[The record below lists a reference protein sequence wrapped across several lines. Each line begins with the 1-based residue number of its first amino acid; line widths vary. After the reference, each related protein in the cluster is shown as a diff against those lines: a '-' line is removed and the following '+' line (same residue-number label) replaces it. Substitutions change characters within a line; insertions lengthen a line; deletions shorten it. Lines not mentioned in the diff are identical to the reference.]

1 MLAHQNF
8 AEMTWLAIDFKGH
21 DILAE
26 MPVTEIIELGD
37 GIPMAPGLFYV
48 KAPLDQPQAT
58 SDLMLAAQ
66 ERGRVGF
73 FIDECLAIG
82 NHNPGFKTCLFAGRS
97 KQIAMIYCSQRPVQ
111 IDTMARDQATYI
123 NVLDIADSEAR
134 RELRRYIRPDNLDI
148 EGQLPR
154 YHSYWYDV
162 RDRSG
167 VVLPP
172 APRLDDSFRMILDRL
187 PEPETTMDEN
197 LVIIQPQAS
206 SIRRRL

>member
-1 MLAHQNF
+1 
-8 AEMTWLAIDFKGH
+8 
-21 DILAE
+21 
-26 MPVTEIIELGD
+26 
-37 GIPMAPGLFYV
+37 
-48 KAPLDQPQAT
+48 
-58 SDLMLAAQ
+58 
-66 ERGRVGF
+66 
-73 FIDECLAIG
+73 
-82 NHNPGFKTCLFAGRS
+82 
-97 KQIAMIYCSQRPVQ
+97 
-111 IDTMARDQATYI
+111 MARDQATYI

-148 EGQLPR
+148 EGQLQR

-172 APRLDDSFRMILDRL
+172 APRLDDSFRLILDRL

-197 LVIIQPQAS
+197 LVIIEPPAS